1 MYTIAFAIMQIPSNL
16 IALKIQPRVCI
27 MICEIGWTIFTW
39 VSLTTGCWS
48 FHSLWIRRVTSRPNW
63 RID

>member
-39 VSLTTGCWS
+39 VSRTTDCWA
-48 FHSLWIRRVTSRPNW
+48 FHSL
-63 RID
+63 